1 MVYGAYST
9 YTHVYVSKYIHII
22 IDGLRE
28 MDNTYVNVSSSQD
41 DTTQNVTTLAM
52 TSNTE
57 SEVSSKF
64 NDQGIATNHIGMCI
78 KIHGSES
85 RSQRK

>member
-1 MVYGAYST
+1 
-9 YTHVYVSKYIHII
+9 
-22 IDGLRE
+22 
-28 MDNTYVNVSSSQD
+28 MDNTDVNVSSSQH

-57 SEVSSKF
+57 SEVSS
-64 NDQGIATNHIGMCI
+64 NDQGIATYHIGMCI
-78 KIHGSES
+78 KIHDSES